1 MHFGIKT
8 FILGTLYKD
17 KNMSHA
23 KQNDVVFNL
32 NEIKNQAIQ
41 SLSDGSVTPDYPLD
55 IDKACELLN
64 DALATEIMCVLRY
77 RHHQVIAK
85 GIDRPQVAAEFE
97 EHALDEERHMMLLAE
112 RINQLGGNPDFN
124 PSTVSSRTATEYGS
138 SSDLLKLIEENLIA
152 ERIAIMIYRKLIEW
166 FGHKDPTTRRM
177 LEEILKDEEDHADDL
192 SDLTTCSKRKE

>member
-1 MHFGIKT
+1 
-8 FILGTLYKD
+8 
-17 KNMSHA
+17 MSHA
-23 KQNDVVFNL
+23 NQKKQAFNL
-32 NEIKNQAIQ
+32 DEIKSQAKMSI
-41 SLSDGSVTPDYPLD
+41 SSGSITPDYPLD
-55 IDKACELLN
+55 IEEACRLLN

-97 EHALDEERHMMLLAE
+97 EHALDEEKHMMLIAG

-124 PSTVSSRTATEYGS
+124 PGTVPQRTATEYGS
-138 SSDLLKLIEENLIA
+138 GNDILQLIKEDLIA

-166 FGHKDPTTRRM
+166 FGYKDPTTRRM

-192 SDLTTCSKRKE
+192 SDLLNVR